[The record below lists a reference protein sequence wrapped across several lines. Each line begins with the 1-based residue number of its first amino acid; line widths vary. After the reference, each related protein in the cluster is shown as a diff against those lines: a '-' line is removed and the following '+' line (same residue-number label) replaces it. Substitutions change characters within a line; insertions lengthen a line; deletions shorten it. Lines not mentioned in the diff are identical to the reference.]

1 MPYTVSWLRTKRNPA
16 LLPGQWITLRK
27 SAPRRG
33 KQATFR
39 PERKPPTTL
48 DSACRPH
55 PGPTSPPL
63 PRPASSTQRRRRAAP
78 PGVHRPPH
86 AWSPCARRLQPVI
99 GHVRA
104 GSPARPGALPRSR
117 WQRWGSRS
125 LASAP
130 SQEVRTAA
138 AGASGPA
145 PPQSGQRD
153 RGLRAPPP
161 LRPWLRVPLGSAP
174 LGSGTCASGAAAPS
188 SSASPGGQLLPA
200 ARRAFE
206 PPSPVYGFPR
216 QENFASVP
224 TSISRPLPPPLPVGA
239 RARTLTHTLTLAG
252 ARAHG
257 RAPGAAESPA
267 PLLTRASS
275 RHWASSV
282 CSSGGRGDG
291 GEGGCSPARSQSSAP
306 RTESGEKRRRRAR
319 RRGGAAPRPL
329 LVPRP
334 QVSSSGGPAASL
346 GRPGLERG
354 FRGPAPPRYRDRGTE
369 RSGLGAGE
377 GEKGKELEVRPGG
390 RGAGEREGLRRSR
403 PRPSLSCL
411 SSTRLTFTSLGGGVG
426 GGWVVPG
433 APGQPFRALSP
444 AAASQC
450 WLRDPRPPRAHH
462 LPYTLDSAPRR

>member
-1 MPYTVSWLRTKRNPA
+1 M
-16 LLPGQWITLRK
+16 RK

-224 TSISRPLPPPLPVGA
+224 TSISRPLPPPPSPWA
-239 RARTLTHTLTLAG
+239 RARAHSHTHSHSP
-252 ARAHG
+252 ARVRTAARPEPRNLRRRYSHG
-257 RAPGAAESPA
+257 LPAATGRPLSAAAAAEATAWKAAAARPGLRARRPGQSPG
-267 PLLTRASS
+267 RSGE
-275 RHWASSV
+275 
-282 CSSGGRGDG
+282 GGRG
-291 GEGGCSPARSQSSAP
+291 GEEEP
-306 RTESGEKRRRRAR
+306 RRAR
-319 RRGGAAPRPL
+319 
-329 LVPRP
+329 
-334 QVSSSGGPAASL
+334 SWC
-346 GRPGLERG
+346 
-354 FRGPAPPRYRDRGTE
+354 RGPR
-369 RSGLGAGE
+369 
-377 GEKGKELEVRPGG
+377 
-390 RGAGEREGLRRSR
+390 
-403 PRPSLSCL
+403 
-411 SSTRLTFTSLGGGVG
+411 
-426 GGWVVPG
+426 
-433 APGQPFRALSP
+433 
-444 AAASQC
+444 
-450 WLRDPRPPRAHH
+450 
-462 LPYTLDSAPRR
+462 

>member
-1 MPYTVSWLRTKRNPA
+1 MSWLRTKRNPA

-27 SAPRRG
+27 SALQRG

-55 PGPTSPPL
+55 PGPTSSPL

-86 AWSPCARRLQPVI
+86 AWSSCARRLQPVI
-99 GHVRA
+99 GHVRP
-104 GSPARPGALPRSR
+104 GSPARPGAPPRSR

-130 SQEVRTAA
+130 SREVRTAAA

-161 LRPWLRVPLGSAP
+161 PRPWLRVPLGSAP

-206 PPSPVYGFPR
+206 PPFPAYGFPR

-224 TSISRPLPPPLPVGA
+224 TSISRPLPPLPVGA
-239 RARTLTHTLTLAG
+239 RAHSHTHTHTRRRACARPRARSRGISG
-252 ARAHG
+252 AATHTGFQPPLGVLCLRQRRSRRRRGRRLQPGPVSELGAQDRVQGEAEKEGAEARRSRAAP
-257 RAPGAAESPA
+257 APGAAAPA
-267 PLLTRASS
+267 
-275 RHWASSV
+275 V
-282 CSSGGRGDG
+282 
-291 GEGGCSPARSQSSAP
+291 
-306 RTESGEKRRRRAR
+306 
-319 RRGGAAPRPL
+319 
-329 LVPRP
+329 
-334 QVSSSGGPAASL
+334 
-346 GRPGLERG
+346 
-354 FRGPAPPRYRDRGTE
+354 
-369 RSGLGAGE
+369 
-377 GEKGKELEVRPGG
+377 
-390 RGAGEREGLRRSR
+390 
-403 PRPSLSCL
+403 
-411 SSTRLTFTSLGGGVG
+411 
-426 GGWVVPG
+426 
-433 APGQPFRALSP
+433 
-444 AAASQC
+444 AAASDVVPNTKEMPSDSLLNE
-450 WLRDPRPPRAHH
+450 WLDGWIPLNAVQLDEPERRLDSDAIKEVIHSQYDAIFIIPGGERAHH
-462 LPYTLDSAPRR
+462 VQKHLACRSSTVFHGTAFVNSFHLKEFGE

>member
-224 TSISRPLPPPLPVGA
+224 TSISRPLPPRLPVGA
-239 RARTLTHTLTLAG
+239 RAHTHTHTHTRRRACARPRARSRGISG
-252 ARAHG
+252 AATHTGFQPPLGVLCLQQRRPRRRRGRRLQPGPVSELGAQDRVRGEAEKEGAEARRSRAAP
-257 RAPGAAESPA
+257 APGAA
-267 PLLTRASS
+267 
-275 RHWASSV
+275 
-282 CSSGGRGDG
+282 
-291 GEGGCSPARSQSSAP
+291 
-306 RTESGEKRRRRAR
+306 
-319 RRGGAAPRPL
+319 
-329 LVPRP
+329 
-334 QVSSSGGPAASL
+334 
-346 GRPGLERG
+346 
-354 FRGPAPPRYRDRGTE
+354 
-369 RSGLGAGE
+369 
-377 GEKGKELEVRPGG
+377 
-390 RGAGEREGLRRSR
+390 
-403 PRPSLSCL
+403 
-411 SSTRLTFTSLGGGVG
+411 
-426 GGWVVPG
+426 
-433 APGQPFRALSP
+433 APGTVDMPSSLILMATFSYVSGQRKAKL
-444 AAASQC
+444 QKIE
-450 WLRDPRPPRAHH
+450 H
-462 LPYTLDSAPRR
+462 LVHCHSR